1 MSSFNLVKL
10 QCGVQ
15 SYDWGKLGSS
25 SAVARFAKAADPSFS
40 IDESKPYAELWMGT
54 HPSVPSMAV
63 TSSGK
68 VSLRTVLK
76 DHPELLGATISEKFG
91 AGELPFLFKVL
102 SIRKALS
109 IQAHPDK
116 ALARQLH
123 SSDPKHYPDDN
134 HKPEMA
140 IAITEF
146 EGFCG
151 FRPLAEISALLKNVP
166 EFVELIGGQE
176 GADEFI
182 SSIDTSKDIEEGSSA
197 DIKNRKSLQN
207 LFSKVMNAS
216 QEVIDKCTKALVKR
230 AKTEGEFFGYS
241 KDKDTSAGA
250 FGKPLA
256 DLIVRLNEQ
265 FPEDIGL
272 FCGGMMLNYVALTP
286 GQAMFLRAKD
296 PHAYISG
303 DIIECMAA
311 SDNVVR
317 AGFTPKFKDVPNLVS
332 MLTYSYDPVEKQKMV
347 PENYSLTESSTQSAQ
362 NILYNPPIDE
372 FAVVQTKLQDE
383 TSATTFKP
391 LNGPSILIVTNG
403 SISIKT
409 KETTLNMK
417 TGEVAFIGA
426 GTGVELANSGSEE
439 AITYTAIVEVASA

>member
-1 MSSFNLVKL
+1 MSSYNLVKL
-10 QCGVQ
+10 ICGVQ

-25 SAVARFAKAADPSFS
+25 SAVARFAAVADPSFT
-40 IDESKPYAELWMGT
+40 IDESKPYAELWMGS

-63 TSSGK
+63 TPSGK
-68 VSLRTVLK
+68 VSLRTVLS

-123 SSDPKHYPDDN
+123 SSDPKNYPDDN

-140 IAITEF
+140 IAITAF

-151 FRPLAEISALLKNVP
+151 FRPLAEIAALLRNVP

-182 SSIDTSKDIEEGSSA
+182 NNIDTSENIEEGSST

-207 LFSKVMNAS
+207 LFSRVMNAS
-216 QEVIDKCTKALVKR
+216 QEAISKCTNALVER
-230 AKTEGEFFGYS
+230 AQTEGESFGYG
-241 KDKDTSAGA
+241 KDNDTSSGS

-256 DLIVRLNEQ
+256 ELIIKLNKQ

-272 FCGGMMLNYVALTP
+272 FCGGMMLNYVTLTP

-303 DIIECMAA
+303 DIMECMAA

-317 AGFTPKFKDVPNLVS
+317 AGFTPKFKDVTNLVS

-347 PENYSLTESSTQSAQ
+347 PEEYSLAESSTESAK

-372 FAVVQTKLQDE
+372 FAVVQTKLQDSAS
-383 TSATTFKP
+383 TSFKP

-409 KETTLNMK
+409 KETTLNME
-417 TGEVAFIGA
+417 TGEVVFIGA
-426 GTGVELANSGSEE
+426 GTGVELSNSGSEE